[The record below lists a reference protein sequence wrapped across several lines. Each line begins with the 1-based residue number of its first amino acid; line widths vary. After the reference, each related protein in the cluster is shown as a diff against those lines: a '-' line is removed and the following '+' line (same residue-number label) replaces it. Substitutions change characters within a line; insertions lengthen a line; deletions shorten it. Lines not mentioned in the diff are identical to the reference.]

1 MKRLAIYLRPY
12 LGRIGLGFTIK
23 FMGTLLDLMIPWM
36 LSTIIDEVIPTR
48 EFQRVLLWGCM
59 MLLCSAAVFAFNV
72 IPNRMASAV
81 ARDVTEEVRRDLY
94 QKATLLS
101 CAQMDRITIP
111 SVISRLTTD
120 TYNLHRMIGMMQ
132 RLGVRAPILLL
143 GGLIVTMSMEPRL
156 GAVLLAML
164 PFMGLTIWLI
174 LRKGIPMYSVTQKKV
189 DRMIQVVR
197 ESVTGIRI
205 IKALSKTDYESGRF
219 DKISKDLSDQEQ
231 TASITMATTNPLM
244 NLYLNSGLVIVI
256 LLGAYMVYS
265 GTTQIGRIIAF
276 QSYFTIILNAVISIS
291 RMFVIYSK
299 GSASADRIQEILEL
313 PEELQTIPGEPEKD
327 PKAAPDEFL
336 AFDHVSFSYL
346 GQKDNL
352 TNISFTLKR
361 GESLG
366 IIGATGSGKST
377 IVHLLLRLYDVTA
390 GQIRL
395 NGTDIR
401 KIPTEILHQAF
412 GIVFQSDVLFADTI
426 AENIRFGR
434 ELTDEQL
441 KMAARYAQAEEFIS
455 TKEDRFAFQL
465 SSRGSNLSGGQK
477 QRLLI
482 ARALAGNSPILVLDD
497 SSSAL
502 DYKTDASLR
511 QAIRDHMKDTTSIII
526 AQRISSIMQSDH
538 ILVLDHGSCIG
549 YGTHEELIRTCR
561 IYQEIAQSQLN
572 ADSPDANASCMDN
585 FAMNNSGGRHAADD
599 QTIRKEA
606 LS

>member
-1 MKRLAIYLRPY
+1 MEKHIGDLMRIVRCTNYFRTQKMADSGITESNAPIFFASTGHLVFPRNSWLPSFTRIKASLPDTWLLWNPTAISTGSRIRKTGGSKKLYLTAKAEELLPRIREVFQEWNQILYDGFSDEEILLLSFHAAQALFECGTGSWTSGTSGGTLPGSGTGPSCRFQKGDRYMKRLAIYLHPY

-36 LSTIIDEVIPTR
+36 LSTIIDEVIPTG

-143 GGLIVTMSMEPRL
+143 GGLIVTMSMETQAWRRPACHAAVY
-156 GAVLLAML
+156 GAYHLAD
-164 PFMGLTIWLI
+164 PAQ
-174 LRKGIPMYSVTQKKV
+174 RNPMYSVTQKKV

-313 PEELQTIPGEPEKD
+313 PEELQTIPGDPEKD

-412 GIVFQSDVLFADTI
+412 GIVFQSMFFL
-426 AENIRFGR
+426 
-434 ELTDEQL
+434 
-441 KMAARYAQAEEFIS
+441 
-455 TKEDRFAFQL
+455 
-465 SSRGSNLSGGQK
+465 
-477 QRLLI
+477 
-482 ARALAGNSPILVLDD
+482 PI
-497 SSSAL
+497 
-502 DYKTDASLR
+502 
-511 QAIRDHMKDTTSIII
+511 
-526 AQRISSIMQSDH
+526 
-538 ILVLDHGSCIG
+538 
-549 YGTHEELIRTCR
+549 
-561 IYQEIAQSQLN
+561 
-572 ADSPDANASCMDN
+572 P
-585 FAMNNSGGRHAADD
+585 
-599 QTIRKEA
+599 
-606 LS
+606 

>member
-1 MKRLAIYLRPY
+1 
-12 LGRIGLGFTIK
+12 
-23 FMGTLLDLMIPWM
+23 
-36 LSTIIDEVIPTR
+36 
-48 EFQRVLLWGCM
+48 
-59 MLLCSAAVFAFNV
+59 
-72 IPNRMASAV
+72 
-81 ARDVTEEVRRDLY
+81 
-94 QKATLLS
+94 
-101 CAQMDRITIP
+101 MDRITIP

-174 LRKGIPMYSVTQKKV
+174 LHKGIPMYSVTQKKV

-313 PEELQTIPGEPEKD
+313 PEELQTIPGDPEKD

-482 ARALAGNSPILVLDD
+482 ARALAGNSPVLVLDD

-511 QAIRDHMKDTTSIII
+511 QAIRDHMEDTTSIII

-549 YGTHEELIRTCR
+549 YGIHEELIRTCR

-572 ADSPDANASCMDN
+572 ADSPDACP
-585 FAMNNSGGRHAADD
+585 AADD
-599 QTIRKEA
+599 QTIRKEV

>member
-1 MKRLAIYLRPY
+1 MKRLAIYLHPY

-36 LSTIIDEVIPTR
+36 LSTIIDEVIPTG

-313 PEELQTIPGEPEKD
+313 PEELQTIPGDPEKD

-377 IVHLLLRLYDVTA
+377 IARWLYALINYSNEFNSLVDRKLTQSFNQQIKRMRRILGNLDSDNSQKASRLRPISESVL
-390 GQIRL
+390 
-395 NGTDIR
+395 
-401 KIPTEILHQAF
+401 KK
-412 GIVFQSDVLFADTI
+412 GIDSIFAD
-426 AENIRFGR
+426 N
-434 ELTDEQL
+434 
-441 KMAARYAQAEEFIS
+441 S
-455 TKEDRFAFQL
+455 TEY
-465 SSRGSNLSGGQK
+465 S
-477 QRLLI
+477 RLLNAFEDKVEQFRPLLI
-482 ARALAGNSPILVLDD
+482 DDLELHLHNPNYIDWLKKTLGQEDSNVNGFIDDYCDLV
-497 SSSAL
+497 
-502 DYKTDASLR
+502 
-511 QAIRDHMKDTTSIII
+511 I
-526 AQRISSIMQSDH
+526 
-538 ILVLDHGSCIG
+538 
-549 YGTHEELIRTCR
+549 
-561 IYQEIAQSQLN
+561 
-572 ADSPDANASCMDN
+572 
-585 FAMNNSGGRHAADD
+585 
-599 QTIRKEA
+599 
-606 LS
+606 

>member
-1 MKRLAIYLRPY
+1 
-12 LGRIGLGFTIK
+12 
-23 FMGTLLDLMIPWM
+23 
-36 LSTIIDEVIPTR
+36 
-48 EFQRVLLWGCM
+48 
-59 MLLCSAAVFAFNV
+59 
-72 IPNRMASAV
+72 MASAV

-313 PEELQTIPGEPEKD
+313 PEELQTIPGDPEKD

-482 ARALAGNSPILVLDD
+482 ARALAGSSPVLVLDD

-572 ADSPDANASCMDN
+572 ADSPDACP
-585 FAMNNSGGRHAADD
+585 AADD